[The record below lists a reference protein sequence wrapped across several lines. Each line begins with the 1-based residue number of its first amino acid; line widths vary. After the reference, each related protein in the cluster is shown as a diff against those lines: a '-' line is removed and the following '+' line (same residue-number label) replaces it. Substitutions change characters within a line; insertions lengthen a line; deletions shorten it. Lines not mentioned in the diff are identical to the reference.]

1 MEEKKNN
8 ALEKAE
14 KAQINRANKQEK
26 KRAKKLKAERIREE
40 RAKLKAE
47 RENQKLMAEAERART
62 RQAHKNDKKFSGKGG
77 WLAAVITLSIATL
90 LLASTLTFTYLMPS
104 ATDTALESNYRKS
117 FYDTVE
123 QIDNIDLNLSKILA
137 SKDKGAIQTYLLD
150 VAVESELAENDLQQL
165 PLRDENKFYTTKL
178 VNQIGDY
185 AKYLNKKLINGEDL
199 SNEDLEN
206 LRALY
211 KANKV
216 FKDSLNST
224 ITDMGVDYSFSSLNN
239 AGKGNLVLKNFNEL
253 ENLSVDYPELI
264 YDGPFSDGQDEREV
278 KGITGNALSQVEA
291 QEVFKKIFKDR
302 GLEEVNSTGE
312 SEGNI
317 PTYNFTAM
325 EKGDELYAQ
334 ISKTGG
340 RLVMFAYSGSC
351 KEVNYQS
358 DFAVE
363 KGLEFLNACGYE
375 NMKAVWINL
384 SNNLYTINFA
394 YTQNNVIIYSDLVKV
409 RVCAETGSVIG
420 LEATSYLMNHTER
433 VINSPAI
440 TKSMAVKFVSDEI
453 EVETGRLVVVP
464 IGSTNEK
471 LCYEFSGNYDGSIY
485 YVYIDAISGR
495 QVEMFKVIESTEG
508 ELLM

>member
-62 RQAHKNDKKFSGKGG
+62 RQAHKNDKKSSGKGG

-278 KGITGNALSQVEA
+278 KGITGNALSQAEA